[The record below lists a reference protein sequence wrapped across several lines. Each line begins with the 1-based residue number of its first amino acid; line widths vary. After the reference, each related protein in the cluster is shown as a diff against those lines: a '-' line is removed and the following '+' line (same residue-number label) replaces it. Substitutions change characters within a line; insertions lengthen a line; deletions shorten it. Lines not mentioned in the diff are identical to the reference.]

1 MGALLEQMAADI
13 GAMREASTAQPA
25 DPAQSPVKLA
35 LTKQTTAGTQ
45 TNTIA
50 HSDQLNLVVG
60 IVGVDTTGRYVLQ
73 IGADVT
79 YAWWQ
84 QANTTIVIL
93 GPPAALMLP
102 RGVGVK
108 IVTPASAQVDASLF
122 GFPGLAVGRTAA

>member
-1 MGALLEQMAADI
+1 MGALLEHMAADI
-13 GAMREASTAQPA
+13 AALRDATTAQPA

-45 TNTIA
+45 TNEIA

-73 IGADVT
+73 VGADVT

-108 IVTPASAQVDASLF
+108 IVTTASAQVDASLL
-122 GFPGLAVGRTAA
+122 GFPGLAGGRTAA